1 MGAGGLRARSRAPSP
16 GNVCRRCLPAHARL
30 SEWPMTAPVPAAY
43 SQGLPEGARRV
54 LPQVGGQLDRDLGH
68 LGQLSGVSR
77 APCAAPPPS
86 L

>member
-1 MGAGGLRARSRAPSP
+1 
-16 GNVCRRCLPAHARL
+16 
-30 SEWPMTAPVPAAY
+30 MTAPVPAAY

-77 APCAAPPPS
+77 DPCAAPPPS